1 MFNFF
6 FKNFTHHMTNIAGRC
21 ITIILSSS
29 MLAQN
34 NSYFVIF
41 EIDTFKK
48 IIQTIFCNPKGMF
61 SFEKKKC
68 IATGYP
74 LKNKNKSKYCKIT
87 NLSKLKDFYEK
98 TSIYA

>member
-61 SFEKKKC
+61 SFEKKKMYRYR
-68 IATGYP
+68 ISFKKQKQIKV
-74 LKNKNKSKYCKIT
+74 LQNNKFK
-87 NLSKLKDFYEK
+87 
-98 TSIYA
+98 